1 MTAETEMAVGRSFPL
16 LFTFREVL
24 LGNGALVEIKVSNGR
39 ALCVH
44 EEDGYWIYGV
54 NPGGMAAYG
63 ADADGARAEFR
74 SAFSGIMREIANECG
89 SFASHVEAV
98 NQFVADTNR
107 GYEKDWHAAVQ
118 AVKHGGVKVD
128 GLESLPA
135 ETPMTVEVSIKPV
148 DQIKTTDN
156 EADFQLELAA

>member
-1 MTAETEMAVGRSFPL
+1 MTAETAMAVGHSFPL

-24 LGNGALVEIKVSNGR
+24 LGNGVLVEIKVSNGR

-63 ADADGARAEFR
+63 VDADGARGEFR
-74 SAFSGIMREIANECG
+74 AAFSGIMREIANECD
-89 SFASHVEAV
+89 SFDAHVAAV
-98 NQFVADTNR
+98 NEFVADTNR
-107 GYEKDWHAAVQ
+107 GYETDWKIAVE
-118 AVKHGGVKVD
+118 AVKHGDVKVD

-148 DQIKTTDN
+148 EQIKTTDN